1 MKIRKLK
8 TKDLLMIA
16 EVLADSLK
24 ETKNNI
30 TKDVNAQQL
39 GIAVFSSILEKA
51 NDKKTKE
58 ILSSLIDVTVKE
70 FEEMEMIT
78 TLEIIEQL
86 KNSEEVKS
94 FFSKLSSLYNSTG
107 KK

>member
-1 MKIRKLK
+1 MQIRKLK
-8 TKDLLMIA
+8 TKDLLIIA
-16 EVLADSLK
+16 EILAGSLK
-24 ETKNNI
+24 ETKKDI
-30 TKDVNAQQL
+30 TKETNAQQL
-39 GIAVFSSILEKA
+39 GISVFSSILEKA

-58 ILSSLIDVTVKE
+58 FLSSLINVTVKE

-78 TLEIIEQL
+78 TLNIIEEL